1 MSTPGR
7 SPETGPVP
15 VAPERQ
21 ILVACIGEAW
31 GEDGAN
37 SDAVATALGG
47 RELPSGVSVH
57 ELGTGALDIAYD
69 VMRAY
74 DAVVLI
80 DVDRRHHGTAEA
92 SVADETEVDATIED
106 GQELNHLGMD
116 APTVLHFI
124 KHTGGWPGQ
133 VVIVGCAPD
142 GGQDAA
148 DAALDLAFERIE
160 ELRRA

>member
-1 MSTPGR
+1 MSTPGHA
-7 SPETGPVP
+7 SEAGPVP

-21 ILVACIGEAW
+21 ILIAGIGEGW
-31 GEDGAN
+31 GGETG
-37 SDAVATALGG
+37 DAVG
-47 RELPSGVSVH
+47 RLLAERSLPSGVSVH

-80 DVDRRHHGTAEA
+80 DVDDRHEADAELT
-92 SVADETEVDATIED
+92 VADEAAIDAAIED
-106 GQELNHLGMD
+106 GQELNHQGMD

-133 VVIVGCAPD
+133 VVIAPCPPEA
-142 GGQDAA
+142 GESGAA
-148 DAALDLAFERIE
+148 RAVDLAFERIE
-160 ELRRA
+160 ELQRA